1 MDRKNIKPVR
11 SRRWGCTLQSTGAN
25 KETRCTMYN
34 VHVEPA
40 RRLTVLAFREERCRR
55 RCIFFSFLPLSLL
68 PFLSSFIP
76 PPFIPCLCLCLS
88 LSCSLS
94 PTHAL
99 SQARVFSSTRACS
112 FQTSLSLSQYVSY
125 LYGRAIIETGLRF
138 APGIFRPTGRT
149 LLFAIRRGRIG
160 SHPCLR
166 E

>member
-68 PFLSSFIP
+68 PFLSSLISP
-76 PPFIPCLCLCLS
+76 PPLSRVSVSVSVS
-88 LSCSLS
+88 LSHALFPLPTLSPKRAFSPLRALALSKHRSRSLS
-94 PTHAL
+94 MYHTCMGEQ
-99 SQARVFSSTRACS
+99 S
-112 FQTSLSLSQYVSY
+112 
-125 LYGRAIIETGLRF
+125 
-138 APGIFRPTGRT
+138 
-149 LLFAIRRGRIG
+149 
-160 SHPCLR
+160 
-166 E
+166 